1 MEVYVREPET
11 CKIEYCG
18 YNSPKSKE
26 EIEFE
31 ILGLETL
38 IKNAEARISQLKQ
51 SSYLASY
58 AINKQVSSIDKAF
71 EVNKNDSNNKN
82 F

>member
-1 MEVYVREPET
+1 MREPED
-11 CKIEYCG
+11 CKINYCG

-26 EIEFE
+26 EIQFE

-38 IKNAEARISQLKQ
+38 IKKAEARISQLKQ
-51 SSYLASY
+51 SSYLAEY

-71 EVNKNDSNNKN
+71 EESKNDSNNKN